1 MDTAIG
7 YLEELRGDLVEAAW
21 REDVRAPE
29 RRRRMPRPR
38 SRGRFVALAAV
49 LALVAAGGTGFVAMR
64 VTREDPY
71 PAPATL
77 AGPKTVSEHGAD
89 EAVFAPATGATGA
102 TGASLGGNDVAVPAP
117 SDTTTWD
124 LSGAAAGIV
133 VGPDLTRVVKTAALT
148 VVVPN
153 GTFDDRFGRA
163 SDVAERF
170 GGFVSSATTRER
182 SGSLTLRV
190 DADRFGEALGALR
203 AIGDVRSE
211 TVGGQDVTADYVDLE
226 GRLRILE
233 ARRDVLLDLMA
244 EATTIEQTLRVQNA
258 LDDVQ
263 MRIEQMKGGLQ
274 LLNDRTAKATIA
286 VSLRE
291 ADAPVELTQ
300 EDVRAPSLASAWR
313 HGVAGFFRALFAVLV
328 GLGYLLPVAI
338 IGAAAWGVTHVVRR
352 RRAIT

>member
-21 REDVRAPE
+21 REDVRTPE
-29 RRRRMPRPR
+29 RRRRLPRPR

-64 VTREDPY
+64 VAREGPY
-71 PAPATL
+71 PATATG
-77 AGPKTVSEHGAD
+77 GPLTVSEQGAD
-89 EAVFAPATGATGA
+89 EVRGVGLLTDEL
-102 TGASLGGNDVAVPAP
+102 LGGNDVSVTAPADVPAGVAW
-117 SDTTTWD
+117 SAVGT
-124 LSGAAAGIV
+124 I

-153 GTFDDRFGRA
+153 GTFDERFGRA

-211 TVGGQDVTADYVDLE
+211 TVGGQDVTASYVDLE
-226 GRLRILE
+226 GRLRISE

-263 MRIEQMKGGLQ
+263 LRIEQLKGELQ
-274 LLNDRTAKATIA
+274 LLNDLTRKATIA

-291 ADAPVELTQ
+291 ADAPVQLTQ
-300 EDVRAPSLASAWR
+300 EDVTAPSIASAWR

-338 IGAAAWGVTHVVRR
+338 IGAGAWGVTRVVRR